1 MAEAEEFEQLRLV
14 FLLDSHACVFDL
26 EFTVALAV
34 WLIVKCI
41 VDVH

>member
-1 MAEAEEFEQLRLV
+1 MAETEEFEQLWLV

-34 WLIVKCI
+34 RFLVKCI